1 MDINDFKQQLEYI
14 ATLPPEQAA
23 EEYRKLPHELLL
35 KEVIGIDMKE
45 EMKRIQEEEI
55 KLKELVASGIPFEE
69 ALDIVLN
76 KT

>member
-23 EEYRKLPHELLL
+23 EEYGKLPHVCLT
-35 KEVIGIDMKE
+35 
-45 EMKRIQEEEI
+45 
-55 KLKELVASGIPFEE
+55 SC
-69 ALDIVLN
+69 VLN